1 MTGTV
6 RIPRP
11 CSIALIVFTLLSA
24 GCGKTSIADREF
36 ASHIQSGRKSLSVRA
51 GRRIPLSLTVTNRG
65 TQPWIKHESHPFSL
79 SYHLLDRN
87 GEMLHFENR
96 RYPLPERVEPGQAV
110 SLDITLQAPLDHGR
124 YRIEFDVVEEGIAW
138 FRDRGSASLKIGLEV
153 TKNDWPGIPA
163 EDVLNPDAASWFE
176 TADADL
182 NRPYP
187 LIRLTLEET
196 EVEFQGKTGALFGF
210 SPGEDY
216 PQIWLR
222 DAATILPASR
232 LFYGR
237 EYLSSWLEEHLA
249 QQKEDGSLYDWMNSR
264 GETDTN
270 TTETDQEAS
279 AVQAAFQVYQIL
291 GAEWLEKAI
300 AGTALIDRLIAA
312 MESVRTNRMDPTI
325 GLLKGAHTADWGD
338 VDLVDKDEKAVYTD
352 ERTIWTADIYD
363 QSMFVQASR
372 ELSRMLTD
380 LGRNEEALG
389 WDKTAGAV
397 TRAARTHLWMEDRG
411 YFRVH
416 IHLVEHRHGFN
427 EDAILAMGGNT
438 QAILS
443 GIADDSQA
451 ASIIKTILERRKE
464 HGVSTVSGTLY
475 PPYPKNTFQHPMM
488 DDPYEYQNG
497 AQWDWFGGRLIQA
510 MFEGGFAS
518 TARDELLAI
527 AKKVVQNGGFY
538 EWDNKEGVGRGSAY
552 FAGSA
557 GVLAKAL
564 VEGYF
569 GVRLSARELGLT
581 VRLGRESGKIHVRL
595 PAAGVFAA
603 YTYSYDPA
611 TQTIWLQVSSSFSK
625 KGTVRIL
632 SPWESDQ
639 TTKNINISSLKI
651 TKDSGKN
658 IPYQIEKRNG
668 ETYFVFSLDMGNS
681 RIVLQFREEEGNR
694 N

>member
-1 MTGTV
+1 
-6 RIPRP
+6 
-11 CSIALIVFTLLSA
+11 
-24 GCGKTSIADREF
+24 
-36 ASHIQSGRKSLSVRA
+36 
-51 GRRIPLSLTVTNRG
+51 NR
-65 TQPWIKHESHPFSL
+65 
-79 SYHLLDRN
+79 
-87 GEMLHFENR
+87 
-96 RYPLPERVEPGQAV
+96 
-110 SLDITLQAPLDHGR
+110 
-124 YRIEFDVVEEGIAW
+124 
-138 FRDRGSASLKIGLEV
+138 
-153 TKNDWPGIPA
+153 
-163 EDVLNPDAASWFE
+163 
-176 TADADL
+176 
-182 NRPYP
+182 
-187 LIRLTLEET
+187 
-196 EVEFQGKTGALFGF
+196 
-210 SPGEDY
+210 
-216 PQIWLR
+216 
-222 DAATILPASR
+222 
-232 LFYGR
+232 
-237 EYLSSWLEEHLA
+237 
-249 QQKEDGSLYDWMNSR
+249 
-264 GETDTN
+264 TDKDT
-270 TTETDQEAS
+270 
-279 AVQAAFQVYQIL
+279 
-291 GAEWLEKAI
+291 
-300 AGTALIDRLIAA
+300 
-312 MESVRTNRMDPTI
+312 
-325 GLLKGAHTADWGD
+325 GLLRGAHTADWGD

-389 WDKTAGAV
+389 WEKTAGAI

-416 IHLVEHRHGFN
+416 IHLVEHRHGFD

-438 QAILS
+438 QAIKS
-443 GIADDSQA
+443 GIADDYQA

-475 PPYPKNTFQHPMM
+475 PPYPKNTFQHAMM

-595 PAAGVFAA
+595 PAAGVFAG
-603 YTYSYDPA
+603 YIYSYDPA
-611 TQTIWLQVSSSFSK
+611 TQTIRLVYNCNCPQMEDI
-625 KGTVRIL
+625 RIL
-632 SPWESDQ
+632 CPTSWNRENPSFLKENLSVQTDGQASDFQ
-639 TTKNINISSLKI
+639 LTFTGHDHYVVLRASAGSHSILIK
-651 TKDSGKN
+651 
-658 IPYQIEKRNG
+658 YQNKPDLSNP
-668 ETYFVFSLDMGNS
+668 
-681 RIVLQFREEEGNR
+681 
-694 N
+694 

>member
-11 CSIALIVFTLLSA
+11 CLIALIVFTLLSA
-24 GCGKTSIADREF
+24 GCGKPSIADREF
-36 ASHIQSGRKSLSVRA
+36 ASHIHSGRKSLSVRA

-87 GEMLHFENR
+87 GEMLQVENR

-124 YRIEFDVVEEGIAW
+124 YRLEFDVVEEGIAW
-138 FRDRGSASLKIGLEV
+138 FRDRGSTSLQIGLDV
-153 TKNDWPGIPA
+153 MKNDWPGIPPA
-163 EDVLNPDAASWFE
+163 DVLDPDAASWFE
-176 TADADL
+176 TPDADL
-182 NRPYP
+182 NRLYP

-196 EVEFQGKTGALFGF
+196 EVGFQGKTGILFGF

-222 DAATILPASR
+222 DSATILPASR
-232 LFYGR
+232 LFYGQKH
-237 EYLSSWLEEHLA
+237 LSSWLEEHLA
-249 QQKEDGSLYDWMNSR
+249 YQKEDGSLYDWLDSS
-264 GETDTN
+264 GQADTN
-270 TTETDQEAS
+270 TTETDQETS

-312 MESVRTNRMDPTI
+312 LESVMMNRMDPTT

-363 QSMFVQASR
+363 QSMFVQACR
-372 ELSRMLTD
+372 DLSRMLTT

-389 WDKTAGAV
+389 WDKTAGAI

-416 IHLVEHRHGFN
+416 IHLVEHRHGFD

-451 ASIIKTILERRKE
+451 ARIIETVLERRKE
-464 HGVSTVSGTLY
+464 LGVSTISGTLY
-475 PPYPKNTFQHPMM
+475 PPYPKGFFQHPMM

-564 VEGYF
+564 VEGFF
-569 GVRLSARELGLT
+569 GIRLSAQGLNLT

-595 PAAGVFAA
+595 PAAGVFAG
-603 YTYSYDPA
+603 YTYDFDEDHE
-611 TQTIWLQVSSSFSK
+611 TIRLVYNCNCPQMEDI
-625 KGTVRIL
+625 RIL
-632 SPWESDQ
+632 CPTSWTRENPSFLKENLSVQTDGQASDFQ
-639 TTKNINISSLKI
+639 LTFTGHDHYVVLRAGAGSHSILIK
-651 TKDSGKN
+651 
-658 IPYQIEKRNG
+658 YQN
-668 ETYFVFSLDMGNS
+668 
-681 RIVLQFREEEGNR
+681 
-694 N
+694 